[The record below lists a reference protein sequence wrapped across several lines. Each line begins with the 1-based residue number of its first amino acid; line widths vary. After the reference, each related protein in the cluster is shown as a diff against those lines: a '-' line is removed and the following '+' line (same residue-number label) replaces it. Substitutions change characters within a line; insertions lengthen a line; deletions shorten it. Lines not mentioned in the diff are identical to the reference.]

1 MRAHP
6 HINPDPLTQN
16 NGTPR
21 FPFSEG
27 AHAGP
32 AISLPASY
40 AEAMLELTRERA
52 ADEQIMR
59 RAETLA
65 QHMLKQPPAAKRAT
79 RSAR

>member
-1 MRAHP
+1 
-6 HINPDPLTQN
+6 
-16 NGTPR
+16 
-21 FPFSEG
+21 
-27 AHAGP
+27 
-32 AISLPASY
+32 
-40 AEAMLELTRERA
+40 MLELTRERA